1 MLHVSVPIFLA
12 TLAAIVLWHLTV
24 HPFSSLTGTILRGTL
39 IFLAAD
45 VVLTGSVTG
54 FALLWGKLAGAKSSS
69 RAAAA
74 AGQPPQLSKVNR
86 EAGLQAFGAL
96 PSDQETVA
104 LVAQLGQARWN
115 HDDPLFQELARD
127 LARAG
132 ATMVLSD

>member
-54 FALLWGKLAGAKSSS
+54 FALLWGKLAGA
-69 RAAAA
+69 RQAAERR
-74 AGQPPQLSKVNR
+74 LSL
-86 EAGLQAFGAL
+86 A
-96 PSDQETVA
+96 
-104 LVAQLGQARWN
+104 N
-115 HDDPLFQELARD
+115 HRSCPR
-127 LARAG
+127 
-132 ATMVLSD
+132 